1 MRAIILLAIVSL
13 SACHESSKGQI
24 DAIPA
29 ALSFDGAASSDP
41 ALLRAHGERLTR
53 VLGCTGC
60 RGTELQGERFYE
72 LYASNLTR
80 DLANYSDPQLER
92 LLREGVRPTGRDVWE
107 MPSEMFQH
115 LSQTDMV
122 ALIVHLRTLRP
133 TGKMLPFEA
142 ETKKLIAD
150 GMFKPAAAFV
160 QESRNVGPVD
170 LGTGHALG
178 RYMTR
183 VTWAECHSTKLE
195 GHDDTPNLVV
205 VGAYSRAEF
214 EQLMTKGI
222 AKDNRK
228 IKPLMASVAKGRFAY
243 MTPHERDALYNYLKA
258 RAELL
263 Q

>member
-60 RGTELQGERFYE
+60 HGTELQGERFYE

-107 MPSEMFQH
+107 MPSGSKRRAAQPPNG
-115 LSQTDMV
+115 V
-122 ALIVHLRTLRP
+122 ARRRSRLGLR
-133 TGKMLPFEA
+133 F
-142 ETKKLIAD
+142 
-150 GMFKPAAAFV
+150 
-160 QESRNVGPVD
+160 
-170 LGTGHALG
+170 
-178 RYMTR
+178 
-183 VTWAECHSTKLE
+183 C
-195 GHDDTPNLVV
+195 
-205 VGAYSRAEF
+205 
-214 EQLMTKGI
+214 
-222 AKDNRK
+222 
-228 IKPLMASVAKGRFAY
+228 
-243 MTPHERDALYNYLKA
+243 
-258 RAELL
+258 
-263 Q
+263 